1 VLLSLL
7 ATIAA
12 WRGDGTEAW
21 LSVGAD
27 DAAKVAAR
35 PRPPAPPLLRSSRPS
50 SREPPRG
57 EREREYWITNESLW
71 EPGGKKKES
80 KKKRKRRKK
89 KEEKKEKGK
98 KKGIILFIFKN
109 YDSQIL
115 ICLLLLQN
123 EK

>member
-35 PRPPAPPLLRSSRPS
+35 PRAT
-50 SREPPRG
+50 PRWTG
-57 EREREYWITNESLW
+57 ERVLDNKWITVGTGWKEK
-71 EPGGKKKES
+71 GKQE
-80 KKKRKRRKK
+80 KK
-89 KEEKKEKGK
+89 KEEKKGKGK
-98 KKGIILFIFKN
+98 KKWIILFIFKN

-115 ICLLLLQN
+115 ICLLLLHN